1 MLPGASG
8 AATAEVVR
16 RGPRWWPGVERRA
29 VSLRLFKVERVV
41 QKHRAKTETPGKQQ
55 EGLAWKFL
63 IYGQRD

>member
-55 EGLAWKFL
+55 EGLAWKF
-63 IYGQRD
+63 